1 MRIVFLFII
10 SCCFALTGLAQQ
22 IKEKTAA
29 ALIENMKQYFNETD
43 ADFSANAIPS
53 KWKSEAGVII
63 AQKTTVTLDRKKD
76 RVLVVEK
83 ERRKLML
90 NDQFAVNQ
98 YSELYFRVADDD
110 EGFAARVIKADGKVQ
125 EIDLKQAVLVED
137 RSDVPGRFKAYT
149 DRNSFYSPAR
159 RADYYKVP
167 VPDLIAGDVIE
178 YAYLVNNDVYVS
190 KRAQSFE
197 FDPIYFTCNREFS
210 VMKQKFIIV
219 TDDKTFLNYKS
230 LNGAPEFKE
239 IPGGNDVYTYTWEDS
254 DREKIKDTRF
264 VNEYLVLPMMKFQ
277 VVFASRK
284 AKDVFVGDKEA
295 LKTSIS
301 EEELGKKAAYLIN
314 QLDRSSYGSY
324 FNGVDLKAFILGQL
338 KKMDAKN
345 FGEDDYVRL
354 CYYLMRHFV
363 ALSDERMS
371 SLEFVFI
378 FTELLDARKIPYQI
392 LLTTPNNV
400 TKMNDL
406 LFKEELLW
414 LVRYNNKHIY
424 NFTPYS
430 NVYDLKENC
439 LGNPAYIINFD
450 KTPTVTAT
458 TLPATVAD
466 ENAAVYTVDAA
477 LDSSFENISVTT
489 TNAMRGMVKEDYSG
503 LALAYT
509 QAFEEDHKTYGGYS
523 DVEQLPEKMQEQYY
537 RMAAVRREEYKKRKP
552 EYMKRMMEDEYPNVL
567 RYDAFK
573 LMADGRSFKKNE
585 LKYSE
590 TFVLGDMVKR
600 AGKKLLVSIPGLI
613 TSQLQI
619 KTEER
624 NRQFDIDV
632 RYPKSYTWNIAFSIP
647 AGYTVAGLSDLAMN
661 IDNEAGTFIATAK
674 VEGGKLL
681 LTVVKKYKQQLVNKA
696 DWSKMLQFIDAAYNY
711 SQKKILLKKG

>member
-1 MRIVFLFII
+1 MRVLFVII
-10 SCCFALTGLAQQ
+10 CCCLALNVLAQP
-22 IKEKTAA
+22 IKEKTAL
-29 ALIENMKQYFNETD
+29 ALMENAKAYISEND
-43 ADFSANAIPS
+43 ADFAVNNIPS
-53 KWKSEAGVII
+53 KWKPEAGVII
-63 AQKTTVTLDRKKD
+63 AQKTTITLDRKKD

-110 EGFAARVIKADGKVQ
+110 EGFAARVIKPDGKIQ
-125 EIDLKQAVLVED
+125 EIDLKAAVLVED

-159 RADYYKVP
+159 RANYYKVP
-167 VPDLIAGDVIE
+167 VPDLEAGNIIE
-178 YAYLVNNDVYVS
+178 YAYVVNNDVYVS

-197 FDPIYFTCNREFS
+197 FDPIYFTCNREYS
-210 VMKQKFIIV
+210 VMKQKFVIT

-239 IPGGNDVYTYTWEDS
+239 IPGSNDVFTYTWEDS
-254 DREKIKDTRF
+254 DREKIKDSRF

-314 QLDRSSYGSY
+314 QLDRSAYGSY
-324 FNGVDLKAFILGQL
+324 FNGVDLKNLILGQL
-338 KKMDAKN
+338 KKMDARN
-345 FGEDDYVRL
+345 YGEDDYVRL

-363 ALSDERMS
+363 AFGDERMS

-378 FTELLDARKIPYQI
+378 FTELLDARKVPYQI
-392 LLTTPNNV
+392 LLTTPNNI

-414 LVRYNNKHIY
+414 LVRYNNKYIY

-430 NVYDLKENC
+430 NIYDPRENC
-439 LGNPAYIINFD
+439 LGNPAYVINFD
-450 KTPTVTAT
+450 KTPTVTAA
-458 TLPATVAD
+458 TLPGTKTE
-466 ENAAVYTVDAA
+466 ENTAVYTLDAA
-477 LDSSFENISVTT
+477 LDSSFENLSISS
-489 TNAMRGMVKEDYSG
+489 TNAMKGLLREDYSG
-503 LALAYT
+503 QALAYT
-509 QAFEEDHKTYGGYS
+509 HAYEEDHKTYGGFS
-523 DVEQLPEKMQEQYY
+523 DIEQLPESMQEQYY
-537 RMAAVRREEYKKRKP
+537 RMAAVRKEEYKKRKP
-552 EYMKRMMEDEYPNVL
+552 EYMMRVLEDEYPSVL

-573 LMADGRSFKKNE
+573 LMTDGRSFKKNE
-585 LKYSE
+585 LRYSE
-590 TFVLGDMVKR
+590 NFLLGDMVKR

-619 KTEER
+619 KPEER
-624 NRQFDIDV
+624 NRQFDIDI
-632 RYPKSYTWNIAFSIP
+632 RYPKSYTWNIAFTIP
-647 AGYTVAGLSDLAMN
+647 AGYTVAGLADLTMN
-661 IDNEAGTFIATAK
+661 IDNEAGSFVSSAK

-681 LTVVKKYKQQLVNKA
+681 LSVVKRYKQQTVSKDN
-696 DWSKMLQFIDAAYNY
+696 WSKMLEFIDAAYNF
-711 SQKKILLKKG
+711 SQKKILLRKG

>member
-1 MRIVFLFII
+1 
-10 SCCFALTGLAQQ
+10 
-22 IKEKTAA
+22 
-29 ALIENMKQYFNETD
+29 
-43 ADFSANAIPS
+43 
-53 KWKSEAGVII
+53 
-63 AQKTTVTLDRKKD
+63 
-76 RVLVVEK
+76 
-83 ERRKLML
+83 
-90 NDQFAVNQ
+90 
-98 YSELYFRVADDD
+98 
-110 EGFAARVIKADGKVQ
+110 
-125 EIDLKQAVLVED
+125 
-137 RSDVPGRFKAYT
+137 
-149 DRNSFYSPAR
+149 
-159 RADYYKVP
+159 
-167 VPDLIAGDVIE
+167 
-178 YAYLVNNDVYVS
+178 
-190 KRAQSFE
+190 
-197 FDPIYFTCNREFS
+197 
-210 VMKQKFIIV
+210 
-219 TDDKTFLNYKS
+219 
-230 LNGAPEFKE
+230 
-239 IPGGNDVYTYTWEDS
+239 
-254 DREKIKDTRF
+254 
-264 VNEYLVLPMMKFQ
+264 
-277 VVFASRK
+277 
-284 AKDVFVGDKEA
+284 
-295 LKTSIS
+295 
-301 EEELGKKAAYLIN
+301 
-314 QLDRSSYGSY
+314 
-324 FNGVDLKAFILGQL
+324 
-338 KKMDAKN
+338 
-345 FGEDDYVRL
+345 
-354 CYYLMRHFV
+354 MRHFV

-537 RMAAVRREEYKKRKP
+537 REEYKKRKP